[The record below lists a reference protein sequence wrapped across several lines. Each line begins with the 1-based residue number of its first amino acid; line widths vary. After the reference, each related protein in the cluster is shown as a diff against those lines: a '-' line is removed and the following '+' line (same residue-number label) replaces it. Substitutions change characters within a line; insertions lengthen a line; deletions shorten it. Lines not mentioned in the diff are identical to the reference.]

1 MPQLRASHIIAN
13 VDAPRDPAQT
23 LETPNDGGT

>member
-1 MPQLRASHIIAN
+1 MPLSRASLITAH

-23 LETPNDGGT
+23 LETPNDRGT